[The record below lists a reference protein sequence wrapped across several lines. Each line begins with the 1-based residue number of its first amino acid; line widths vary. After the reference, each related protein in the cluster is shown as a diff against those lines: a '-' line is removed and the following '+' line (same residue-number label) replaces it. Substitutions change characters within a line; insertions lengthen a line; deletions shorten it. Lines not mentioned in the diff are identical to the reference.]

1 MIREKNL
8 IIKLYPNGDY
18 KIFLKFHNT
27 SMKIVIIGAVAAGAK
42 AAAKSKRTLPDAEVV
57 IYTQDEFVSYSSCG
71 LPYFIEGSFED
82 PEKLIVRSIAKFEES
97 GIRVF
102 NFHKVVEILPNEKKI
117 KVLDVK
123 SGHEFL
129 TDYDKLLIATGA
141 KSFIPD
147 IPKINLHNIFSLRTI
162 DDGIKIREK
171 MLKSRKA
178 VIVGGG
184 YIGLELAEAFI
195 HNGLHVTMLERN
207 FNIMSSLD
215 DDIVSQVTAYI
226 HNTFADKFTI
236 LTSAN
241 ITEFIG
247 DKKVRAIRLSNNN
260 LVSADFVVIASGVT
274 PEIELAKSA
283 GIELGKTGAI
293 KVNSRM
299 MTSIPDIYAAGDCVE
314 KINMISHTP
323 MWIPLG
329 STANKEGRCAAIN
342 MCGGVDDFEGVLGSA
357 VTRFFDMTISKTGL
371 STKTAQEIGF
381 DVVSALITKRDK
393 AGYMP
398 TVGYVTLKLI
408 ADRRS
413 HKILGAQAV
422 GSGDADKRINT
433 LTTGMIRG
441 LTVEDLSDTDMTYA
455 PPYSTSIDPLIDA
468 VRILKEKLA
477 CC

>member
-1 MIREKNL
+1 
-8 IIKLYPNGDY
+8 
-18 KIFLKFHNT
+18 
-27 SMKIVIIGAVAAGAK
+27 MKIVIIGAVAAGAK
-42 AAAKSKRTLPDAEVV
+42 AAAKSKRMLPDAEV
-57 IYTQDEFVSYSSCG
+57 IIFTQDEYVSYSSCG
-71 LPYFIEGSFED
+71 LPYFIEGNFED
-82 PEKLIVRSIAKFEES
+82 PEKLIVRSITKFEEN
-97 GIRVF
+97 GIKVH
-102 NFHKVVEILPNEKKI
+102 NFHKVVEIIPQDKKI
-117 KVLDVK
+117 KVLNIK
-123 SGHEFL
+123 SGHEFY

-147 IPKINLHNIFSLRTI
+147 IPRINLHNIFSLRTI
-162 DDGIKIREK
+162 DDGIKIREA
-171 MLKSRKA
+171 MLKSKKA
-178 VIVGGG
+178 IIIGGG
-184 YIGLELAEAFI
+184 YIGIELAEAFI
-195 HNGLHVTMLERN
+195 HNGLNVVMLERN

-215 DDIVSQVTAYI
+215 EDIASQINAYI
-226 HNTFADKFTI
+226 HNNFANKFSI
-236 LTSAN
+236 LTSAT

-247 DKKVRAIRLSNNN
+247 DEKVRAVRLSNNN
-260 LVSADFVVIASGVT
+260 LISADFVAVASGVT
-274 PEIELAKSA
+274 PEIELAKNA
-283 GIELGKTGAI
+283 GIEIGKTGAI

-299 MTSIPDIYAAGDCVE
+299 MTNIPDIYAAGDCAE
-314 KINMISHTP
+314 KINIITNTP
-323 MWIPLG
+323 MWMPLG

-371 STKTAQEIGF
+371 NSNTAQELGYDI
-381 DVVSALITKRDK
+381 VSALITKRDK

-433 LTTGMIRG
+433 LTTGLTRG